1 MSSPIKR
8 FELLAD
14 FLALSQEEWLMLTG
28 RMDGTVPRWRIV
40 PGPAI
45 TPLTD
50 FRRIRH
56 AHTGERQWIVAPLWA
71 SQPWPRAKQH
81 PVPS

>member
-8 FELLAD
+8 FDLLAD
-14 FLALSQEEWLMLTG
+14 FLALSHEEWLMLMG
-28 RMDGTVPRWRIV
+28 RMEGTVPRWRIV

-50 FRRIRH
+50 FGRILYAR
-56 AHTGERQWIVAPLWA
+56 TGQRQWIVAPTLELLD
-71 SQPWPRAKQH
+71 
-81 PVPS
+81 